1 MAKVQAQVVGG
12 EIKAHEANTVG
23 ELMSKLNLTNYK
35 AQVNGEEV
43 DNDYELSDYE
53 FVSFSQK
60 VKGARGTIKTY
71 KFVMLGGKAFP
82 QIRGA

>member
-12 EIKAHEANTVG
+12 EIKSHEANTVS
-23 ELMSKLNLTNYK
+23 ELQEMLNLTNYK

-43 DNDYELSDYE
+43 DADYELSDYE

-60 VKGARGTIKTY
+60 TKGA
-71 KFVMLGGKAFP
+71 
-82 QIRGA
+82 

>member
-12 EIKAHEANTVG
+12 EIKQHEATTVA
-23 ELMSKLNLTNYK
+23 ELQEMLSLTNYK

-43 DNDYELSDYE
+43 DADYKLSDYE

-60 VKGARGTIKTY
+60 TKGA
-71 KFVMLGGKAFP
+71 
-82 QIRGA
+82 